1 MLLWYTIEFAH
12 MALRLVP
19 KVLNSIDVIAL
30 VRKELGMIDAI
41 VLKTSNIKRIIATP
55 SVRINDAIRHDF
67 TYDYR
72 T

>member
-12 MALRLVP
+12 MAFGLIP
-19 KVLNSIDVIAL
+19 KVFNTIDVIAL

-41 VLKTSNIKRIIATP
+41 VLEVCHIKRVIAAP

-67 TYDYR
+67 TLNYR

>member
-12 MALRLVP
+12 MVFDLIP
-19 KVLNSIDVIAL
+19 KIFNTIDVIAL

-55 SVRINDAIRHDF
+55 SVRINDAIRDYF